1 MRIAVGGFQHETNTF
16 APVKAALADF
26 EAPDAWPGLVQGGEV
41 PEAVKGINVP
51 VAGFI
56 EEARGRGH
64 EIAPLV
70 WCSATPSAHV
80 TRDAFETV
88 SAMMLDRLRAAGNV
102 DAVYLD
108 LHGAMVCEHLDDGE
122 GELLARVRAVVGK
135 DIPVVASLDFHAN
148 VTGRMVREASLL
160 VPYRT
165 YPHIDMA
172 ETGARSMDLLARL
185 DGEPARALRPL
196 PYLIP
201 LHWQSTL
208 SEPMAGLVAAAGDL
222 AKEHGL
228 LCVSFVGG
236 FAMADFPG
244 SGPAVLAYGY
254 DEKSVERAADALFRQ
269 ALAAEAKFAGTLYA
283 PHEAVRAAMAM
294 EGPVVIADTQDNPGA
309 GGTSDT
315 VGMLRALI
323 EAGAEG
329 AVLANLCD
337 PEVAGLAHQA
347 GEGAEIEADLGAR
360 MGAADE
366 KPVHAR
372 FTVERLG
379 DGRFLATGP
388 FYAGSRMQLGPMALL
403 RHEGVRVIVTSRKQQ
418 AADQAMF
425 RHLGVEPREQKI
437 LVLKSSVHFRADFGP
452 LAREILIAE
461 APGANTA
468 NPLLL
473 PYRHLRPGIR
483 ISPMGPAFASAA
495 RNRA

>member
-16 APVKAALADF
+16 APVKATLADF
-26 EAPDAWPGLVQGGEV
+26 EAPDAWPGLVKGGEII
-41 PEAVKGINVP
+41 EAVRGVNVP

-56 EEARGRGH
+56 EAAQALGH
-64 EIAPLV
+64 EIVPLV

-80 TRDAFETV
+80 TREAFETV
-88 SAMMLDRLRAAGNV
+88 AGLMLAGLEAAGGV
-102 DAVYLD
+102 DAIYLD

-122 GELLARVRAVVGK
+122 GELLARVRALVGR
-135 DIPVVASLDFHAN
+135 DIPLVASLDFHAN
-148 VTGRMVREASLL
+148 VTETMVREATIL

-172 ETGARSMDLLARL
+172 ETGARSMELLERL
-185 DGEPARALRPL
+185 DGEPLRAFRRL

-208 SEPMAGLVAAAGDL
+208 SEPMAGLVATADDL
-222 AKEHGL
+222 AREPGL
-228 LCVSFVGG
+228 LAVSFAGG

-244 SGPAVLAYGY
+244 CGPVVLAYGR
-254 DEKSVERAADALFRQ
+254 DADVVNAAADALLKQ
-269 ALAAEAKFAGTLYA
+269 ALAAEALFAGTLYE
-283 PHEAVRAAMAM
+283 PREAVKAAKAM
-294 EGPVVIADTQDNPGA
+294 EGTIIIADTQDNPGA

-323 EAGAEG
+323 EEKAEN
-329 AVLANLCD
+329 AVLAVLCD
-337 PEVAGLAHQA
+337 EEAAGLAHQA
-347 GEGAEIEADLGAR
+347 GEGAQIEIALGAKA
-360 MGAADE
+360 GGADE
-366 KPVHAR
+366 LPVRAR
-372 FTVERLG
+372 FNVERLG
-379 DGRFLATGP
+379 DGRFMATGP

-403 RHEGVRVIVTSRKQQ
+403 RHEGVRIIVSSRKQQ

-452 LAREILIAE
+452 IAREILIAE

-468 NPLLL
+468 NPLRLI
-473 PYRHLRPGIR
+473 YRHLRPGIR
-483 ISPMGPAFASAA
+483 ISPMGPAFAS
-495 RNRA
+495 